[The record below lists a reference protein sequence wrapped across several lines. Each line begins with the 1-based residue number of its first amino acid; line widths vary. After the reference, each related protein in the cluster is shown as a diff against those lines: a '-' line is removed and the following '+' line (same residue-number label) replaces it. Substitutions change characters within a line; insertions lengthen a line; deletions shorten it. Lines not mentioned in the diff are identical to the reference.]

1 MTPEQ
6 LLQLKFRGDTR
17 WAPNSTIRN
26 WKNNMSV
33 SFERG
38 ISETAKRSVAQKVI
52 HVSDM
57 QGMNERR
64 EDAIRYSQSRLRG
77 ASDG

>member
-1 MTPEQ
+1 
-6 LLQLKFRGDTR
+6 
-17 WAPNSTIRN
+17 
-26 WKNNMSV
+26 MSV